1 MNKSE
6 KIRLYYGIF
15 LSVLTAAVGIVFI
28 VTIAQL
34 YYSGKDAGLSVI
46 YTVDR
51 ISEVLTLPLVFL
63 FTWIAAIIGGFV
75 LSVVFPTAAKRKGGA
90 DEGSLLRRL
99 KTKIPANGDTEWAE
113 AKANIKKLE
122 LSRIIVWAVALT
134 VLVVS
139 SVIIIIF
146 AFDEANYQESSQLVN
161 MLAFVRS
168 IIIWVGASLVC
179 CVAATAFDTV
189 TVKKEL
195 AEVKKAIAKGDKSA
209 TPKAKDKCQKF
220 VTLMTVAYSAICL
233 FAVALF
239 AVAPIVINKLTAAKV
254 EALIFIL
261 VAALT
266 VTLVIAG
273 YIVKIITAKHVP
285 HKAKSLTV
293 MCSKIAVGAIAVA
306 FIVIGITNGGAGD
319 VLAKAIALCT
329 ECVGLG

>member
-1 MNKSE
+1 LNKSE

-51 ISEVLTLPLVFL
+51 ISEVLTLPLIFL

-75 LSVVFPTAAKRKGGA
+75 LSVIFPVSAKRKGGV

-99 KTKIPANGDTEWAE
+99 KTKIPAEGGEEWAE

-122 LSRIIVWAVALT
+122 LIRIIAWAIALT
-134 VLVVS
+134 VLAVS
-139 SVIIIIF
+139 SVIIITF
-146 AFDEANYQESSQLVN
+146 AFDEANYQEASQLQN

-179 CVAATAFDTV
+179 CVAATAFDII

-195 AEVKKAIAKGDKSA
+195 TEVKKAIAKGDKNA
-209 TPKAKDKCQKF
+209 MPKPVDKSQKF
-220 VTLMTVAYSAICL
+220 VTAMTAIYSALSLLAVVL
-233 FAVALF
+233 FAA
-239 AVAPIVINKLTAAKV
+239 APIVINKLVAAKV
-254 EALIFIL
+254 EALTFIL
-261 VAALT
+261 VATLT
-266 VTLVIAG
+266 VTLVIGG
-273 YIVKIITAKHVP
+273 YVVKNIATKHVP

-293 MCSKIAVGAIAVA
+293 MCSRIAVGAIAVA
-306 FIVIGITNGGAGD
+306 FIIIGITNGGAAD
-319 VLAKAIALCT
+319 VLAKAIAICT
-329 ECVGLG
+329 ECIGLG